1 MIGNE
6 EEEAGILGD
15 RLDLATKEKY
25 IPEGAKLRDD
35 GAGWILPEWKRSSF
49 ERRLGR

>member
-6 EEEAGILGD
+6 EEEADILGD

-25 IPEGAKLRDD
+25 IPTGARLRDH
-35 GAGWILPEWKRSSF
+35 GAGWIIPEWKRSSF
-49 ERRLGR
+49 EGCLGR